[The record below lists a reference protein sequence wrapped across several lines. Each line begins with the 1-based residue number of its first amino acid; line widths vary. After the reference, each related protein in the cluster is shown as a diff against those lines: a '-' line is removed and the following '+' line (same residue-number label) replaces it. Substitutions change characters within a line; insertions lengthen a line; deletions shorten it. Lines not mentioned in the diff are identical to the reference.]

1 MKLLYF
7 CLLSLVMLSCNN
19 PKDNVRKTDT
29 EHHAESSSDS
39 HNSKDSLYIELE
51 QSSFPQGDAIVISY
65 SINNQTQWHY
75 TYLSDEYWIE
85 RRLKGKWIRMQND
98 FGSILMG
105 KEIPAYSCIHDSAE
119 VSLKAGLYKFCNT
132 AYSDDARIGDKK
144 IVMKAYFEVIAVR

>member
-1 MKLLYF
+1 MKSNIQLLSF
-7 CLLSLVMLSCNN
+7 CLLSLGILSCNI
-19 PKDNVRKTDT
+19 PKDNTPKAET
-29 EHHAESSSDS
+29 EYSSNSYSD
-39 HNSKDSLYIELE
+39 KDSLYIELK
-51 QSSFPQGDAIVISY
+51 QSSFPRGDAIVISY

>member
-85 RRLKGKWIRMQND
+85 RLSKGKWIRMQND